1 MATLPLAMDIVDTV
15 EHAAQDGGFIHVDA
29 AADALIEAHPEAD
42 VTRAEVAEVL
52 REEGAATGTIPPK
65 PAPVP

>member
-15 EHAAQDGGFIHVDA
+15 EHAAQDGGFLHVDA

-52 REEGAATGTIPPK
+52 REEGAATGAIPPK